1 MSENIEFIS
10 AADLPTT
17 EAEEVDVL
25 CVENGEL
32 KRKAGA
38 TLGGGGG
45 SFVMKLSVE
54 NTQMADE
61 TIICADN
68 FDELAKALE
77 AHQHVVLVIPA
88 EIAGSPTA
96 LACSVMTWMYYEGQG
111 LVCFC
116 LPGAMAMVT
125 FTNGTYVPTT

>member
-54 NTQMADE
+54 NTQMDGNM
-61 TIICADN
+61 IMCGDN
-68 FDELAKALE
+68 YDELAKALE
-77 AHQHVVLVIPA
+77 AHQHVVIVAPA
-88 EIAGSPTA
+88 ELTSYAS
-96 LACSVMTWMYYEGQG
+96 LAMAVMTWMYIEGQG
-111 LVCFC
+111 LMCFC
-116 LPGAMAMVT
+116 IAGEIGQVV
-125 FTNGTYVPTT
+125 FTNGSYVPTI